1 MQIVKTERIELSRK
15 EYEAFELVARI
26 ADRLQYASSHPNIRK
41 SSEGLEIAIISI
53 LEYCVPY
60 FGKEED

>member
-26 ADRLQYASSHPNIRK
+26 ADRLQYASSHPNIIK
-41 SSEGLEIAIISI
+41 SSEDLENAITSI